1 MAKNEDNQTFEN
13 VEIDAA
19 LSDEKEAGK
28 KEIVEAMEKVAEAI
42 NEMRE
47 SMHEDMIILPMQIA
61 EEIRNLA
68 DG

>member
-19 LSDEKEAGK
+19 LADEKEAGK

-42 NEMRE
+42 NEMQE